1 MTARAKQAR
10 ARRGKYPTALL
21 RRALLTTTNIKLGHS
36 YTSSHSR
43 TVLSSLPDATRR
55 PSGLKNTELTQ

>member
-1 MTARAKQAR
+1 MHAGARG
-10 ARRGKYPTALL
+10 GKSPTALL

-43 TVLSSLPDATRR
+43 TVLSSLPDTSRR
-55 PSGLKNTELTQ
+55 PSGLKHTEFT